1 MYFFVLVLL
10 FLLIP
15 NKLERKY
22 RFIIYFKIFI
32 ASTIYFYLLNYKNTL
47 ILSIITYTSIIY
59 LIYRLFDNN
68 KYEKEESNTL
78 FNLAHEVKNPI
89 AVCKGYLDMLDV
101 NNKEKVEKYIPIIK
115 SEMSR
120 ALSIMDQFLD
130 LKRIKLNKELIDIT
144 LLIEDIKETT
154 SLVFTD
160 KKIKLDV
167 VNSNQELIINGDYD
181 KLKQVIINLLKNSY
195 EANSNN
201 IKLVVDANK
210 DLNIK
215 IIDDGVGIS
224 KNDLNKIGKVFY
236 TTKPCGTGIGVSLS
250 KEIIELH
257 NGKLL
262 YESELNKG
270 TVATITLPIRYVF

>member
-22 RFIIYFKIFI
+22 RSIIYFKIFI
-32 ASTIYFYLLNYKNTL
+32 ISTIYFYLLNYKNTL

-78 FNLAHEVKNPI
+78 FHLAHEVKNPI

-120 ALSIMDQFLD
+120 ALSIMNQFLD

-154 SLVFTD
+154 SLVFAD

-167 VNSNQELIINGDYD
+167 INSDQELIINGDYD

-195 EANSNN
+195 EANSKN
-201 IKLVVDANK
+201 IKLVVDVNK